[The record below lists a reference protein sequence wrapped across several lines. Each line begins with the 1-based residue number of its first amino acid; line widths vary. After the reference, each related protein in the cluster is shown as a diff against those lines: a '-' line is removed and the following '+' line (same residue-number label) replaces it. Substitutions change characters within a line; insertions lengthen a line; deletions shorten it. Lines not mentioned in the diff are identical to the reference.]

1 MSDKQENGG
10 RKLVCDAM
18 LGKLSRELR
27 ALGMD
32 VEYRRGMSGMRGY
45 KSARSKGKLFLSRN
59 TKLRELEG
67 VLFVEDNDPAMQ
79 LEQVRKEFKLGPSKA
94 SEPDEKPSGR
104 RGGRQAKPQKQEESG
119 ARCRDCNVPLEKISR
134 DQARPSIPFFIYQIH
149 HDFRRCPKCKKVFW
163 PGSHTQEPA
172 RGQGGSRSPGRP
184 RGRRGGRQ
192 QRANKPS

>member
-1 MSDKQENGG
+1 MTDNQEDGKG

-59 TKLRELEG
+59 TKLKELEG
-67 VLFVEDNDPAMQ
+67 VLFVEDNDPAVQ
-79 LEQVRKEFKLGPSKA
+79 LEQVKKEFGLATAGTG
-94 SEPDEKPSGR
+94 DEAP
-104 RGGRQAKPQKQEESG
+104 PESPPGNDNKSQGKEG
-119 ARCRDCNVPLEKISR
+119 ARCRGCNVPLEKISR

-149 HDFRRCPKCKKVFW
+149 HDFRRCPKCKRVFW
-163 PGSHTQEPA
+163 PGSHTQEAPK
-172 RGQGGSRSPGRP
+172 RPGGGRSPGRP